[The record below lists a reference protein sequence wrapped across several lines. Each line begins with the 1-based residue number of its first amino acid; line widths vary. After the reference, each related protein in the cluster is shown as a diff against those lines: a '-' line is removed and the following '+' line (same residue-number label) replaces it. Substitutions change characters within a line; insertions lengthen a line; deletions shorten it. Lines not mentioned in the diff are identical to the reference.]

1 MNNFMALLARVPR
14 DHWGIAALVAVLSV
28 GIGYREWRA
37 EVRINSLESDLA
49 LTSRILEE
57 AISET
62 HAALAEELA
71 RERGNLATVQ
81 NELGNFRNAVVEEV
95 GNLSTSVGT
104 LEKLSETDPEL
115 LKKYSK
121 VYFLSEHYA
130 PERLAAIDPLYLY
143 YETRPESVHANVWP
157 HLRDLLAAAHQA
169 GVKLYVVSGYR
180 SFDEQAGLKSA
191 YTVTYGSGANAFSAD
206 QGYSE
211 HQLGTALDF
220 ITVGIGGEL
229 ESFGGTVAYQWLL
242 SNAYR
247 FGFVLSYPPNNAYYV
262 FEPWHWRYVG
272 KKLSTDLN
280 AQGKFFY
287 DLDQRIID
295 EYLIS
300 LFE

>member
-1 MNNFMALLARVPR
+1 MQRVLLFLKSVPR
-14 DHWGIAALVAVLSV
+14 DHWGIALLVVVLGAS
-28 GIGYREWRA
+28 IGYVEWRA
-37 EVRINSLESDLA
+37 SVRIHTLERELA
-49 LTSRILEE
+49 VTSRILEE

-62 HAALAEELA
+62 HQALAEELA

-81 NELGNFRNAVVEEV
+81 SELGNFRTAVVEEV
-95 GNLSTSVGT
+95 TSLSTSVGT

-130 PERLAAIDPLYLY
+130 PERLAAIDPFYLY
-143 YETRPESVHANVWP
+143 YETRPESVHYQVWP
-157 HLRDLLAAAHQA
+157 PLRNLLAEAHAA

-180 SFDEQAGLKSA
+180 SFDEQAGLKTA

-211 HQLGTALDF
+211 HQLGTAVDF
-220 ITVGIGGEL
+220 ITTGIGGEL
-229 ESFGGTVAYQWLL
+229 EGFGATGAYQWLL
-242 SNAYR
+242 SNAHRY
-247 FGFVLSYPPNNAYYV
+247 GFVLSYPPNNAYYV

-272 KKLSTDLN
+272 VELATDLKN
-280 AQGKFFY
+280 QGKFFY
-287 DLDQRIID
+287 DLDQRVID